1 MFLAYKQRKDS
12 HYQVVTGQGEEKAL
26 GYFVLALVK
35 KPTIMG
41 KQVEAQLVI
50 LWLEY
55 CSRKHRK
62 MVKSSEGIFEAP
74 KKCFIRAELKVVI
87 EE

>member
-26 GYFVLALVK
+26 GYFMLALVK

-62 MVKSSEGIFEAP
+62 TVKSSEGIFEAP
-74 KKCFIRAELKVVI
+74 KNVLYQSRTKGSN
-87 EE
+87 